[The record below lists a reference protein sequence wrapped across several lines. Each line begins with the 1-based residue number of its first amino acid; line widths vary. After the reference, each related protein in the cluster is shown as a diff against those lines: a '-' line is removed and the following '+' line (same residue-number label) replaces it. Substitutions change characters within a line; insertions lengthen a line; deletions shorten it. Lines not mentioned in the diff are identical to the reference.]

1 MSKNKQIHP
10 LPNVAIYDDDAVGP
24 SVDEN
29 FPINSQRDLQLA
41 RFLKPDPNSPPV
53 RLLGPNFA
61 PSGLIAKLHRLAA
74 ECSGKAGLF
83 CISKPD
89 AACEVIWSDD
99 TYDAVPRLVRIKTNG
114 WILGFVCYPADG
126 SITWLP
132 EEDPETPLFD
142 LILGTVVRCLLSEQN
157 QLPEFSGQE
166 GEATRTLQNYPW
178 PEFCPASLDEIQYP
192 ENGQSSRS

>member
-1 MSKNKQIHP
+1 MD
-10 LPNVAIYDDDAVGP
+10 IYDDDFVGTP
-24 SVDEN
+24 VDEN

-114 WILGFVCYPADG
+114 WILGFVCYSADG
-126 SITWLP
+126 SITWKP
-132 EEDPETPLFD
+132 EEEDPETPLFD

-157 QLPEFSGQE
+157 QLPEFSGRE
-166 GEATRTLQNYPW
+166 EEATKTLQKLPGARIL
-178 PEFCPASLDEIQYP
+178 P
-192 ENGQSSRS
+192 GQPR